1 MSDARERLHGVFAP
15 LLVPMDAGGDIDE
28 PNLRRLVDWLI
39 GRGVHGLF
47 PNGTTGEALRL
58 TADERRRVAQV
69 VCEHAG
75 GRVPVIVGTAEPD
88 VRQTLAA
95 AEAYAEMGARAVAV
109 VTPFY
114 YKLSA
119 DAVEAYFGEVAA
131 RAPIDVLLYHI
142 PQFATR
148 LEVAAVRRLA
158 EAHPRVIGIKES
170 SGEAALMLRVLNA
183 VRPPDGPPVREDFA
197 LFTGTEAL
205 LLPMLLMGYDGGVHS
220 VCNFAPEPVR
230 KLYDLAVAMRT
241 GAAGEGALEEARLLQ
256 LKLLRLIDAFEAIG
270 EFPEGIRVGAAL
282 RGLRVGAGRQPASSG
297 EGDAR
302 EEQRDAMRRAM
313 GELGLEVQVTTRLT
327 A

>member
-39 GRGVHGLF
+39 DRGVHGLF

-114 YKLSA
+114 YKLSPG
-119 DAVEAYFGEVAA
+119 AVEAYFAEVAA
-131 RAPIDVLLYHI
+131 RAPLDVLLYHI

-183 VRPPDGPPVREDFA
+183 IRPPDAPAVREDFA
-197 LFTGTEAL
+197 LFTGSEAL

-230 KLYDLAVAMRT
+230 RLYDLAVAAR
-241 GAAGEGALEEARLLQ
+241 AGMAEPHALDEARTLQ
-256 LKLLRLIDAFEAIG
+256 LKLLRLIDAFEAAG
-270 EFPEGIRVGAAL
+270 EFPEGIRLGAEL
-282 RGLRVGAGRQPASSG
+282 RGLRVGAGRQPLATTHRARRQDHIRAIG
-297 EGDAR
+297 EAL
-302 EEQRDAMRRAM
+302 E
-313 GELGLEVQVTTRLT
+313 GLDLRVQG
-327 A
+327 

>member
-1 MSDARERLHGVFAP
+1 MSAAPARLHGVFAP
-15 LLVPMDAGGDIDE
+15 LLVPTDARGDIDE

-39 GRGVHGLF
+39 DRGVHGLF
-47 PNGTTGEALRL
+47 PNGSTGEAVRL

-75 GRVPVIVGTAEPD
+75 GRVPVVVGTAEPD
-88 VRQTLAA
+88 VRQTLVA
-95 AEAYAEMGARAVAV
+95 AEAYAAMGARAVAV

-131 RAPIDVLLYHI
+131 GAPIDVLLYHI

-183 VRPPDGPPVREDFA
+183 LRPPGSAAVREDFA

-230 KLYDLAVAMRT
+230 RLYDLAMTAR
-241 GAAGEGALEEARLLQ
+241 AGTAQPHTLDEACDLQ
-256 LKLLRLIDAFEAIG
+256 FKLLRLIDAFEAAG
-270 EFPEGIRVGAAL
+270 EFPEGIRIGAEL
-282 RGLRVGAGRQPASSG
+282 RGLRVGAGRQPLAPAQSAKRQQH
-297 EGDAR
+297 AR
-302 EEQRDAMRRAM
+302 AIGQALEELNLRA
-313 GELGLEVQVTTRLT
+313 EW
-327 A
+327 

>member
-15 LLVPMDAGGDIDE
+15 LLVPMDARGEVDE

-39 GRGVHGLF
+39 DRGVHGLF
-47 PNGTTGEALRL
+47 PNGTTGEAVRL

-69 VCEHAG
+69 VCEQAG

-88 VRQTLAA
+88 VRQTLSA
-95 AEAYAEMGARAVAV
+95 AEAYAGMGARAVAV

-114 YKLSA
+114 YKLSPG
-119 DAVEAYFGEVAA
+119 AVEAYFAEVAA
-131 RAPIDVLLYHI
+131 HAPLDVLLYHI

-170 SGEAALMLRVLNA
+170 SGEAALMLRVLSA
-183 VRPPDGPPVREDFA
+183 IRPPDAPVVREDFA
-197 LFTGTEAL
+197 LFTGSEAL

-230 KLYDLAVAMRT
+230 RLYDLAVMAR
-241 GAAGEGALEEARLLQ
+241 AGTAEQHALDEARALQ
-256 LKLLRLIDAFEAIG
+256 LKLLHLIDAFEAAG
-270 EFPEGIRVGAAL
+270 EFPGGIRLGAEL
-282 RGLRVGAGRQPASSG
+282 RGLRVGPGRQPASN
-297 EGDAR
+297 APHTVR
-302 EEQRDAMRRAM
+302 ENHRAALREAMRA
-313 GELGLEVQVTTRLT
+313 LGIESRETRGS
-327 A
+327 AG